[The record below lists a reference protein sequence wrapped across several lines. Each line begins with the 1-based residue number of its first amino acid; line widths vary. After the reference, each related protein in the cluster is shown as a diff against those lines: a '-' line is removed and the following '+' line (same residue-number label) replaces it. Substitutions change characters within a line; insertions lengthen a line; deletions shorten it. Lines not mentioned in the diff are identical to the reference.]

1 MKTKNKLTT
10 LLVSGLLLS
19 ACATGTNLSNDQDEN
34 VEPQKDELVAKFK
47 KEMEQSKEK
56 AEETKEEVKE
66 EKVEVAQKETT
77 TSSKT
82 KSTPKETSTPK
93 PTQKP

>member
-19 ACATGTNLSNDQDEN
+19 ACATGTNLSNEQDEN

-56 AEETKEEVKE
+56 AEETKDEKE
-66 EKVEVAQKETT
+66 EKEDNK
-77 TSSKT
+77 
-82 KSTPKETSTPK
+82 
-93 PTQKP
+93 